1 MNKLYTVL
9 FFSIFT
15 GSTLVKPSINLNN
28 DINDLVDIV
37 ESDNSD
43 MLIHKSENFKFGEK
57 AFGYYT
63 KKVDTSVLLQL
74 IRVCDYYG
82 LANEG
87 DFKMCV
93 GQMLVESGGNHY
105 KNGNVIIGSGGHIG
119 MAQISPTTTLAVFN
133 KIVTDDDF
141 KIIKDLVNDTL
152 MVKPKTH
159 SESVKFLSDVNNN
172 LVFWGYLMGRNIKL
186 GNIESALVRYNVGP
200 GGYKSYVNNGG
211 SPKNHN
217 YVKKIK
223 NKLSKIN

>member
-1 MNKLYTVL
+1 MNKLYAVL

-15 GSTLVKPSINLNN
+15 SSTLIKHSTNLNN
-28 DINDLVDIV
+28 QINDLVDTV
-37 ESDNSD
+37 EPDNNDMSIYKSD
-43 MLIHKSENFKFGEK
+43 NFKFGEK
-57 AFGYYT
+57 AFSYYT
-63 KKVDTSVLLQL
+63 KKVDTSVLLKL
-74 IRVCDYYG
+74 IEVCDYYG
-82 LANEG
+82 LADSS

-105 KNGNVIIGSGGHIG
+105 KNGSVIIGYGGHIG
-119 MAQISPTTTLAVFN
+119 MAQISPTTTLSVFN
-133 KIVTDDDF
+133 KIVSDDDL
-141 KIIKDLVNDTL
+141 KIMKDLTNDTL

-159 SESVKFLSDVNNN
+159 SECVKFLSDVNNN

-211 SPKNHN
+211 SPKNHH